1 MQTIKEN
8 PTVASAVVDVS
19 TDDISHAIVGVS
31 TNDNYYKNLHSK
43 FNQARQRT
51 LSLCQDLQPEDFVVQ
66 PMADVSPTKW
76 HLAHT
81 TWFFETFLLVPYLKN
96 YKVFQEEYNYLFNSY
111 YETVGKRVLRTDRGN
126 LTRPTTK
133 EIYDYRKYVNYFLS
147 LLFDELGKNNEL
159 DNKSTIFDKETE
171 VEIKKR
177 LFIGLN
183 HEQQHQE
190 LLVTD
195 IKYVLGNNPLF
206 PAVKMPINDFTM
218 FKVKDETKK
227 EAENKNADFIK
238 IKEGIYQI
246 GFQSENKINST
257 IETEF
262 YFDNEKGVHRVF
274 IEEFEIS
281 KNLVTNREYLE
292 FINAGGYQN
301 FNFWLAEGWD
311 FIKQN
316 QLTAPLYWFKES
328 EEWFY
333 YDFNQSENGL
343 NKIDLDA
350 PLCHVSFYEAEAYA
364 QFKNMR
370 LPTEYEWEI
379 ANEFFEWG
387 KRWEWTRSAYQP
399 YPNFQKDDGALG
411 EYNGKFMINQLIL
424 RGSSEATAPK
434 HSRPTYRNFFHADK
448 RWQYTGI
455 RLIK

>member
-1 MQTIKEN
+1 MKTTKEN
-8 PTVASAVVDVS
+8 PIVASAVARLLTS
-19 TDDISHAIVGVS
+19 
-31 TNDNYYKNLHSK
+31 NNYYTNLHSK
-43 FNQARQRT
+43 FIKTRERT

-66 PMADVSPTKW
+66 PMVDVSPTKW

-81 TWFFETFLLVPYLKN
+81 TWFFEMFLLIPYLKN

-133 EIYDYRKYVNYFLS
+133 EIYEYRKYVDNSLS
-147 LLFDELGKNNEL
+147 LFFDELAKNKEN
-159 DNKSTIFDKETE
+159 TIFDLETE
-171 VEIKKR
+171 AEIKKR
-177 LFIGLN
+177 LFIGFN

-206 PAVKMPINDFTM
+206 PAIKMPISDFTV
-218 FKVKDETKK
+218 FRVKDENKK
-227 EAENKNADFIK
+227 ETENVVNRTNDFIK

-246 GFQSENKINST
+246 GFQEKEGT
-257 IETEF
+257 EEF

-274 IEEFEIS
+274 VEEFEIS

-311 FIKQN
+311 FVNQN
-316 QLTAPLYWFKES
+316 NLKAPLYWFEVEGK
-328 EEWFY
+328 WFY
-333 YDFNQSENGL
+333 YDFNNSQNGL
-343 NKIDLDA
+343 QKLDLDA

-370 LPTEYEWEI
+370 LPTEHEWEI
-379 ANEFFEWG
+379 ANAFFEWG

-399 YPNFQKDDGALG
+399 YPNFAKDDGALG
-411 EYNGKFMINQLIL
+411 EYNGKFMINQLVL
-424 RGSSEATAPK
+424 RGSSEATAPN
-434 HSRPTYRNFFHADK
+434 HSRYSYRNFFHADK

-455 RLIK
+455 RLAK

>member
-1 MQTIKEN
+1 MQTTKEN
-8 PTVASAVVDVS
+8 PTVARVITS
-19 TDDISHAIVGVS
+19 
-31 TNDNYYKNLHSK
+31 DNFYKNLHSK
-43 FNQARQRT
+43 FKKTRQRT

-96 YKVFQEEYNYLFNSY
+96 YEIFHKEYNYLFNSY

-133 EIYDYRKYVNYFLS
+133 EIYEYRKYVDSSLS
-147 LLFDELGKNNEL
+147 LFFEELITNNE
-159 DNKSTIFDKETE
+159 NNNFDSETE
-171 VEIKKR
+171 AEIKKR

-183 HEQQHQE
+183 HEEQHQE

-206 PAVKMPINDFTM
+206 PAIKMPIQDFT
-218 FKVKDETKK
+218 FHNAKQ
-227 EAENKNADFIK
+227 ENYEEFIK

-246 GFQSENKINST
+246 GFQSENEKTINN
-257 IETEF
+257 EF

-274 IEEFEIS
+274 VEKFEIA
-281 KNLVTNREYLE
+281 KNLITNREYLE
-292 FINAGGYQN
+292 FIDAGGYQN

-311 FIKQN
+311 FVKQN
-316 QLTAPLYWFKES
+316 NLKAPLYWFKENKENNTS
-328 EEWFY
+328 NNEEWY
-333 YDFNQSENGL
+333 IYDFNNSENGL
-343 NKIDLDA
+343 QKLDLDA
-350 PLCHVSFYEAEAYA
+350 PLCHISFYEAEAFA

-370 LPTEYEWEI
+370 LPTEQEWEI
-379 ANEFFEWG
+379 ANQFFEWG

-399 YPNFQKDDGALG
+399 YPNFEKDEGALG
-411 EYNGKFMINQLIL
+411 EYNGKFMINQMVL
-424 RGSSEATAPK
+424 RGSSEATAPN

-455 RLIK
+455 RLVK

>member
-1 MQTIKEN
+1 MQTQIS
-8 PTVASAVVDVS
+8 SAV
-19 TDDISHAIVGVS
+19 APVS
-31 TNDNYYKNLHSK
+31 TNDISTFYKTLHSK
-43 FNQARQRT
+43 FTKTRQRT
-51 LSLCQDLQPEDFVVQ
+51 LSLCEDLQPEDFVVQ

-126 LTRPTTK
+126 LTRPTIK
-133 EIYDYRKYVNYFLS
+133 EIYEYRMYVDNSLS
-147 LLFDELGKNNEL
+147 LFFEELAGNNDKNN
-159 DNKSTIFDKETE
+159 FDSETE
-171 VEIKKR
+171 AEIKKR

-183 HEQQHQE
+183 HEEQHQE

-206 PAVKMPINDFTM
+206 PAVKMPITDFTI
-218 FKVKDETKK
+218 FETQK
-227 EAENKNADFIK
+227 EVENKNDNFIK

-246 GFQSENKINST
+246 GFQSKNEN

-274 IEEFEIS
+274 VEEFEIS

-311 FIKQN
+311 FVKQN
-316 QLTAPLYWFKES
+316 DLKAPLYWFKENNQN
-328 EEWFY
+328 EIDNNEWFVY
-333 YDFNQSENGL
+333 NFNNSQNGL
-343 NKIDLDA
+343 QKLDLDA
-350 PLCHVSFYEAEAYA
+350 PLCHISFYEAEAYA
-364 QFKNMR
+364 QFRNMR
-370 LPTEYEWEI
+370 LPTEHEWEI
-379 ANEFFEWG
+379 SNEFFEWG

-399 YPNFQKDDGALG
+399 YPNFAKDEGALG
-411 EYNGKFMINQLIL
+411 EYNGKFMINQLVL
-424 RGSSEATAPK
+424 RGSSEATAPN
-434 HSRPTYRNFFHADK
+434 HSRYSYRNFFHADK

-455 RLIK
+455 RLVK

>member
-350 PLCHVSFYEAEAYA
+350 PLCHVSFYEAEAYT

>member
-1 MQTIKEN
+1 MQTTKEN
-8 PTVASAVVDVS
+8 PTITSAVI
-19 TDDISHAIVGVS
+19 DIS
-31 TNDNYYKNLHSK
+31 TNNNYYKNLHSK
-43 FNQARQRT
+43 FKKTRERT

-66 PMADVSPTKW
+66 PIADVSPTKW

-81 TWFFETFLLVPYLKN
+81 TWFFETFLLIPYLKD

-133 EIYDYRKYVNYFLS
+133 EIYEYRKYVDNSLS
-147 LLFDELGKNNEL
+147 LFFDELQKGSFDNE
-159 DNKSTIFDKETE
+159 IEA
-171 VEIKKR
+171 EIKKR

-183 HEQQHQE
+183 HEEQHQE

-206 PAVKMPINDFTM
+206 PAVKMPINDFTV
-218 FKVKDETKK
+218 FVGKRHAFSSSFEVKE
-227 EAENKNADFIK
+227 ENNEDFIK

-246 GFQSENKINST
+246 GFQSDDKS
-257 IETEF
+257 EF
-262 YFDNEKGVHRVF
+262 YFDNEKGVHRTF

-292 FINAGGYQN
+292 FIEAGGYQN

-311 FIKQN
+311 FVKEN
-316 QLTAPLYWFKES
+316 NLKAPLYWFKE
-328 EEWFY
+328 EKENNTTWFY

-343 NKIDLDA
+343 QKLDLDA

-364 QFKNMR
+364 QFRNMR
-370 LPTEYEWEI
+370 LPTEQEWEV

-399 YPNFQKDDGALG
+399 YPNFEKDEGALG
-411 EYNGKFMINQLIL
+411 EYNGKFMINQLVL
-424 RGSSEATAPK
+424 RGSSEATAPN

-455 RLIK
+455 RLVK

>member
-1 MQTIKEN
+1 MQDN
-8 PTVASAVVDVS
+8 LTVARVLTS
-19 TDDISHAIVGVS
+19 
-31 TNDNYYKNLHSK
+31 DNYYATLHSK
-43 FNQARQRT
+43 FTKTRERT

-66 PMADVSPTKW
+66 PIADVSPTKW

-133 EIYDYRKYVNYFLS
+133 EIYDYRKYINYYIS
-147 LLFDELGKNNEL
+147 LLFEELQK
-159 DNKSTIFDKETE
+159 DNFDTETE
-171 VEIKKR
+171 AEIKKR

-183 HEQQHQE
+183 HEEQHQE

-206 PAVKMPINDFTM
+206 PAVKMPITDFTV
-218 FKVKDETKK
+218 FEPKK
-227 EAENKNADFIK
+227 KSTENKKDNFIK

-246 GFQSENKINST
+246 GFQSENPN
-257 IETEF
+257 EF

-274 IEEFEIS
+274 VEQFEIS

-292 FINAGGYQN
+292 FIEAGGYQN

-311 FIKQN
+311 FVNQN
-316 QLTAPLYWFKES
+316 KLNAPLYWFKEPN
-328 EEWFY
+328 EIDKEWFS
-333 YDFNQSENGL
+333 YDFNQSQNGL
-343 NKIDLDA
+343 QKLDLDA
-350 PLCHVSFYEAEAYA
+350 PLCHISFYEAEAYA
-364 QFKNMR
+364 QFRNMR
-370 LPTEYEWEI
+370 LPTEHEWEI

-399 YPNFQKDDGALG
+399 YPNFAKDEGALG
-411 EYNGKFMINQLIL
+411 EYNGKFMINQLVL
-424 RGSSEATAPK
+424 RGSSEATAPN
-434 HSRPTYRNFFHADK
+434 HSRYSYRNFFHADK

>member
-1 MQTIKEN
+1 MQDN
-8 PTVASAVVDVS
+8 PTVARVLTS
-19 TDDISHAIVGVS
+19 
-31 TNDNYYKNLHSK
+31 DNYYATLHSK
-43 FNQARQRT
+43 FTKTRQRT

-133 EIYDYRKYVNYFLS
+133 EIYEYRKHVDNSLS
-147 LLFDELGKNNEL
+147 LFFNELEKNNENNKF
-159 DNKSTIFDKETE
+159 DNETE
-171 VEIKKR
+171 AEIKKR
-177 LFIGLN
+177 LFIGIN
-183 HEQQHQE
+183 HEEQHQE

-206 PAVKMPINDFTM
+206 PAVKMPIEDFTV
-218 FKVKDETKK
+218 FEIKK
-227 EAENKNADFIK
+227 EVENNEKQKNNFIK

-246 GFQSENKINST
+246 GFQENQLQEKGKL
-257 IETEF
+257 ETEF

-274 IEEFEIS
+274 VEQFEIS

-292 FINAGGYQN
+292 FINAGGYKN

-311 FIKQN
+311 FVKQN
-316 QLTAPLYWFKES
+316 NLEAPLYWFKEN
-328 EEWFY
+328 EQWFY

-343 NKIDLDA
+343 QKLDLDA
-350 PLCHVSFYEAEAYA
+350 PLCHISFYEAEAYA

-370 LPTEYEWEI
+370 LPTEHEWEI

-399 YPNFQKDDGALG
+399 YPNFAKDEGALG
-411 EYNGKFMINQLIL
+411 EYNGKFMINQLVL
-424 RGSSEATAPK
+424 RGSSEATAPN
-434 HSRPTYRNFFHADK
+434 HSRYSYRNFFHADK

-455 RLIK
+455 RLVK

>member
-1 MQTIKEN
+1 MQTTKQNSTI
-8 PTVASAVVDVS
+8 ASAVVGVP
-19 TDDISHAIVGVS
+19 TNDIS
-31 TNDNYYKNLHSK
+31 TFYKNLHSK
-43 FNQARQRT
+43 FNQTRQRT

-126 LTRPTTK
+126 LTRPTTE
-133 EIYDYRKYVNYFLS
+133 EIYEYRKYVDNSLS
-147 LLFDELGKNNEL
+147 LFFEELIKNNEK
-159 DNKSTIFDKETE
+159 NNFDSETE
-171 VEIKKR
+171 AEIKKR

-183 HEQQHQE
+183 HEEQHQE

-206 PAVKMPINDFTM
+206 PAVKMPIEDFTI
-218 FKVKDETKK
+218 FKSKK
-227 EAENKNADFIK
+227 EVENIEDKKEDFIK

-246 GFQSENKINST
+246 GFQSEDK
-257 IETEF
+257 EEF
-262 YFDNEKGVHRVF
+262 YFDNEKGVHRIFV
-274 IEEFEIS
+274 EEFEIS

-292 FINAGGYQN
+292 FIEAGGYQN

-311 FIKQN
+311 FVNKN
-316 QLTAPLYWFKES
+316 KLKAPLYWFEAN
-328 EEWFY
+328 ENWFY
-333 YDFNQSENGL
+333 YDFNQKENGL
-343 NKIDLDA
+343 QKLDLDA
-350 PLCHVSFYEAEAYA
+350 PLCHVSFYEAEAYS
-364 QFKNMR
+364 QFRNMR
-370 LPTEYEWEI
+370 LPTEHEWEI

-399 YPNFQKDDGALG
+399 YPNFEKDEGALG
-411 EYNGKFMINQLIL
+411 EYNGKFMINQLVL
-424 RGSSEATAPK
+424 RGSSEATAPN
-434 HSRPTYRNFFHADK
+434 HSRYSYRNFFHADK

-455 RLIK
+455 RLVK

>member
-1 MQTIKEN
+1 MQTTKEN
-8 PTVASAVVDVS
+8 PTV
-19 TDDISHAIVGVS
+19 AIVGVS
-31 TNDNYYKNLHSK
+31 TNDISTFYKNLHSK
-43 FNQARQRT
+43 FNQTRQRT
-51 LSLCQDLQPEDFVVQ
+51 LSLCEDLQPEDFVVQ
-66 PMADVSPTKW
+66 PMTDVSPTKW

-133 EIYDYRKYVNYFLS
+133 EIYEYRKYVNYYLS
-147 LLFDELGKNNEL
+147 LLFDELSN
-159 DNKSTIFDKETE
+159 DNFDKETE
-171 VEIKKR
+171 SEIKKR

-183 HEQQHQE
+183 HEEQHQE

-206 PAVKMPINDFTM
+206 PSVKMPITDFTI
-218 FKVKDETKK
+218 FKTQK
-227 EAENKNADFIK
+227 ERENADFIK

-246 GFQSENKINST
+246 GFQSDNQENTNK
-257 IETEF
+257 EF
-262 YFDNEKGVHRVF
+262 YFDNEKGVHRTFV
-274 IEEFEIS
+274 EEFEIS

-311 FIKQN
+311 FVKQN
-316 QLTAPLYWFKES
+316 DLKAPLYWFKEENQNEIDS
-328 EEWFY
+328 NQWFC
-333 YDFNQSENGL
+333 YDFNNSQNGL
-343 NKIDLDA
+343 QKLDLDA
-350 PLCHVSFYEAEAYA
+350 PLCHISFYEAEAYA

-370 LPTEYEWEI
+370 LPTEHEWEI
-379 ANEFFEWG
+379 SNDFFEWG

-399 YPNFQKDDGALG
+399 YPNFAKDEGALG
-411 EYNGKFMINQLIL
+411 EYNGKFMINQLVL
-424 RGSSEATAPK
+424 RGSSEATAPN
-434 HSRPTYRNFFHADK
+434 HSRYSYRNFFHADK

-455 RLIK
+455 RLVK

>member
-1 MQTIKEN
+1 MKTIKEN
-8 PTVASAVVDVS
+8 PHAVVGVSTSAVV
-19 TDDISHAIVGVS
+19 GVL
-31 TNDNYYKNLHSK
+31 TNDNYYKTLHSK
-43 FNQARQRT
+43 LIQVRQRT

-81 TWFFETFLLVPYLKN
+81 TWFFETFLLVPYLKDYN
-96 YKVFQEEYNYLFNSY
+96 VFQEEYNYLFNSY

-133 EIYDYRKYVNYFLS
+133 EIYEYRKYVDNSLS
-147 LLFDELGKNNEL
+147 LFFEELIRNNDENNFD
-159 DNKSTIFDKETE
+159 SETE
-171 VEIKKR
+171 AEIKKR

-183 HEQQHQE
+183 HEEQHQE

-206 PAVKMPINDFTM
+206 PAVKMPISDFTI
-218 FKVKDETKK
+218 FKVKE
-227 EAENKNADFIK
+227 ENKNVENKNENFIK

-246 GFQSENKINST
+246 GFQEKEST
-257 IETEF
+257 EEF

-274 IEEFEIS
+274 VEEFEIS

-311 FIKQN
+311 FVNQN
-316 QLTAPLYWFKES
+316 NLKAPLYWFEVEGK
-328 EEWFY
+328 WFY
-333 YDFNQSENGL
+333 YDFNNSQNGL
-343 NKIDLDA
+343 QKLDLDA

-370 LPTEYEWEI
+370 LPTEHEWEI
-379 ANEFFEWG
+379 ANAFFEWG

-399 YPNFQKDDGALG
+399 YPNFAKDDGALG
-411 EYNGKFMINQLIL
+411 EYNGKFMINQLVL
-424 RGSSEATAPK
+424 RGSSEATAPN
-434 HSRPTYRNFFHADK
+434 HSRYSYRNFFHADK

-455 RLIK
+455 RLVK